1 MSRRARARALA
12 AAAVLAVLLPACGY
26 RIVGMGGQLP
36 GGISRVEVPIFDNR
50 TPRAEIGRLLS
61 ESFIGE
67 LLASGK
73 VHVSKEGAQGLIQG
87 TVTVYRTDPITFD
100 AKKKPLANRLTL
112 AMDASLVTMP
122 DRRVL
127 FAEKGVTVRVDYQV
141 KEDLQENDKL
151 EDEARRSAV
160 REMSQKLISLMLE
173 GF

>member
-1 MSRRARARALA
+1 MSRGLRACALA
-12 AAAVLAVLLPACGY
+12 AAVALAGLPPGCGY

-36 GGISRVEVPIFDNR
+36 GGIARVEVPIFENR

-61 ESFIGE
+61 ESFIGA

-73 VHVSKEGAQGLIQG
+73 VHVSKEGAQGVIQG
-87 TVTVYRTDPITFD
+87 TVTAYRTEPITFD

-112 AMDASLVTMP
+112 VMDASLVTLP

-141 KEDLQENDKL
+141 KDDLQENDKL
-151 EDEARRSAV
+151 EDTARRNAV
-160 REMSQKLISLMLE
+160 REMSEKLISLMLE